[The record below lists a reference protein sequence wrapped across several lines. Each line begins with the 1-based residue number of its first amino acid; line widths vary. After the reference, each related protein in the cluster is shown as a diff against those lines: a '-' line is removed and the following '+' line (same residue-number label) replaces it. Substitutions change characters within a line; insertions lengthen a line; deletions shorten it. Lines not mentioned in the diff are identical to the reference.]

1 MVQFKPFAALAT
13 DFHHRIDDM
22 PMLAAD
28 ESPPEH
34 KSGAL
39 ADFRC
44 AELDLHRLEQF
55 RPAIHARFDLL
66 ANGLHAQ
73 GPSMASFSANTSY
86 CHDSSVVRLPLTQN
100 WRPVT
105 LAAASV
111 HSHAT
116 VGDTFFRRQAYR
128 GLFAFRHQI
137 FGHSR

>member
-39 ADFRC
+39 ADFR

-55 RPAIHARFDLL
+55 RPALHARRF
-66 ANGLHAQ
+66 ARQ
-73 GPSMASFSANTSY
+73 WPPRSK
-86 CHDSSVVRLPLTQN
+86 
-100 WRPVT
+100 
-105 LAAASV
+105 V
-111 HSHAT
+111 HHG
-116 VGDTFFRRQAYR
+116 VFFRQRRIAKTVALCGCR
-128 GLFAFRHQI
+128 
-137 FGHSR
+137 

>member
-66 ANGLHAQ
+66 ANGLHAPRSIH
-73 GPSMASFSANTSY
+73 G
-86 CHDSSVVRLPLTQN
+86 V
-100 WRPVT
+100 
-105 LAAASV
+105 
-111 HSHAT
+111 
-116 VGDTFFRRQAYR
+116 FFRQHVVLPRQ
-128 GLFAFRHQI
+128 
-137 FGHSR
+137 